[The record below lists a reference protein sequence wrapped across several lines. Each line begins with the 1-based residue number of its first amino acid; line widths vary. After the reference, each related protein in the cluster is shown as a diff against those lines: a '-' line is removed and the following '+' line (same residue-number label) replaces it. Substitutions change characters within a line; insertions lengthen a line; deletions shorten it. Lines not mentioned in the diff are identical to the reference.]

1 MQTHNVWAGAWCVL
15 LAACG
20 AAPASRPVASAAS
33 TQGAGPK
40 VQANRPATAAEVTP
54 QTYCADVARLAAAKC
69 DALNIAPEDADPA
82 LCEEGVRRA
91 LYDRTAD
98 AREVVETIGSCLK
111 QDCAGATECIA
122 QAHEGWEKNRGR
134 RRACSD
140 EDTSGVVALDAKQW
154 ANRTGATAQRF
165 SDVATTPAMP
175 IEVCELEGQLRWLT
189 SMRCDDGSQPFH
201 SFAEA
206 HVARVRNIG
215 PAGRCNSIVDLYQVT
230 CPERTYDVYMDLYMC
245 PAQ

>member
-1 MQTHNVWAGAWCVL
+1 MQARNALAWFVL

-20 AAPASRPVASAAS
+20 ATPPRPVATEAAN
-33 TQGAGPK
+33 GAGPN
-40 VQANRPATAAEVTP
+40 VPPNDSPAAAEVTP

-69 DALNIAPEDADPA
+69 ESLNIAPEDTDPA
-82 LCEEGVRRA
+82 LCEEGVRRS

-98 AREVVETIGSCLK
+98 AREVVETIGTCLR

-122 QAHEGWEKNRGR
+122 QAHDAWEKDRGR
-134 RRACSD
+134 RRTCSD
-140 EDTSGVVALDAKQW
+140 EDTSGAVALDAQQW
-154 ANRTGATAQRF
+154 ANRTGANAQRF
-165 SDVATTPAMP
+165 SDVATTPAKP

-189 SMRCDDGSQPFH
+189 SMRCDDGSQPFR